1 MVTPAPQTLKLRA
14 GDLALDLVPETGG
27 GIACFRMGAIDLMRS
42 ASPAEL
48 AARNPRQLAS
58 FPLFP
63 YSNRVVNG
71 RFIFD
76 SQIYPLA
83 LNSPP
88 HPHTLHGNSWQR
100 PWKVE
105 VQRLTYAHL
114 VFDHDPARDGREAWP
129 FAYRAAQ
136 VFRLDA
142 NLLELTMTLRNQDT
156 RPMPAGFGL
165 HPYFP
170 RTPDVRLT
178 AQASGVWRNSADMM
192 PVEHTPVP
200 PEWDFSRGAAIS
212 SVSVDNCFTGFGG
225 KALIEWPGRHRGLS
239 IEASPEF
246 RNLVVFVP
254 PKQDFFCCE
263 PVSNVNDGFNKLAR
277 KEPDTGV
284 VVLQPGETLAGT
296 VRFRVTK
303 A

>member
-1 MVTPAPQTLKLRA
+1 MATPPNLKLRA
-14 GDLALDLVPETGG
+14 GDMALDLVPEIGG
-27 GIACFRMGAIDLMRS
+27 GIACFRMGVIDLMRS
-42 ASPAEL
+42 ASPADL

-71 RFIFD
+71 RFIFN
-76 SQIYPLA
+76 SQIHPLA
-83 LNSPP
+83 LNSAP

-105 VQRLTYAHL
+105 TARPSYAHL
-114 VFDHDPARDGREAWP
+114 VFDHDPARDGAESWP

-136 VFRLDA
+136 VFRMEA
-142 NLLELTMTLRNQDT
+142 NLLELTMTVRNQDT

-178 AQASGVWRNSADMM
+178 ATMNGVWRNTPDMQ
-192 PVEHTPVP
+192 PVEHTAVP
-200 PEWDFSRGAAIS
+200 PEWDFSKGRLIS
-212 SVSVDNCFTGFGG
+212 EVTVDNCFTGWGG
-225 KALIEWPGRHRGLS
+225 KALIEWPARHRGLS

-246 RNLVVFVP
+246 GNLVVFVP
-254 PKQDFFCCE
+254 PKQDFFCVE

-277 KEPDTGV
+277 GEPGTGV
-284 VVLQPGETLAGT
+284 AVLQPGETLAGT
-296 VRFRVTK
+296 VRFRATK
-303 A
+303 P

>member
-1 MVTPAPQTLKLRA
+1 MTTTPQTLKLRA

-27 GIACFRMGAIDLMRS
+27 GIACFRMGVIDLMRS
-42 ASPAEL
+42 ASPADI

-83 LNSPP
+83 LNSAP
-88 HPHTLHGNSWQR
+88 HPHTLHGNAWQR

-105 VQRLTYAHL
+105 VSRHTYVHL
-114 VFDHDPARDGREAWP
+114 VLDHDPARDGKEAWP

-136 VFRLDA
+136 VFRLEA

-170 RTPDVRLT
+170 RTSDVKLT
-178 AQASGVWRNSADMM
+178 AQATGVWRNTPDMM

-200 PEWDFSRGAAIS
+200 PEWDFSKGAALSPIT
-212 SVSVDNCFTGFGG
+212 VDNCFTGFGG
-225 KALIEWPGRHRGLS
+225 KALIEWPDRRRGLS

-254 PKQDFFCCE
+254 PKQDFFCVE

-284 VVLQPGETLAGT
+284 VVIQPGETLAGT

>member
-1 MVTPAPQTLKLRA
+1 MPPPQSLRLRA
-14 GDLALDLVPETGG
+14 DDLALDLVPEVGG
-27 GIACFRMGAIDLMRS
+27 GIAGFRVGSIDLMRL
-42 ASPAEL
+42 ASPADL

-76 SQIYPLA
+76 SQVYPLA
-83 LNSPP
+83 LNSSP
-88 HPHTLHGNSWQR
+88 HPHTLHGNAWQR
-100 PWKVE
+100 PWRVE
-105 VQRLTYAHL
+105 AARPTSVQL
-114 VFDHDPARDGREAWP
+114 VLDHDPARDGADAWP

-136 VFRLDA
+136 VFRLESG
-142 NLLELTMTLRNQDT
+142 LLELTMTVSNRDS

-170 RTPDVRLT
+170 RTRDVRLT
-178 AQASGVWRNSADMM
+178 AQAGGVWRNTPDMM

-200 PEWDFSRGAAIS
+200 EAWDFSKGRMIAGVA
-212 SVSVDNCFTGFGG
+212 VDNCFTGWGG
-225 KALIEWPGRHRGLS
+225 KALIEWPDRHRGLS

-254 PKQDFFCCE
+254 PNQEFFCVE

-284 VVLQPGETLAGT
+284 VVLQPGETLTGI
-296 VRFRVTK
+296 VRFRVVK
-303 A
+303 L

>member
-1 MVTPAPQTLKLRA
+1 MAASPQNVRLRA
-14 GDLALDLVPETGG
+14 GDLALDLVPEVGG
-27 GIACFRMGAIDLMRS
+27 GIACFRMGVIDLMRS
-42 ASPAEL
+42 SSPADL

-71 RFIFD
+71 RFIFN

-83 LNSPP
+83 LNSAP
-88 HPHTLHGNSWQR
+88 HPHTLHGNAWQR

-105 VQRLTYAHL
+105 VARPTYAHL
-114 VFDHDPARDGREAWP
+114 VIDHDPARDGAEAWP

-136 VFRLDA
+136 VFRMEA
-142 NLLELTMTLRNQDT
+142 NLLELTLTLRNQDT

-178 AQASGVWRNSADMM
+178 ASMNGVWRN
-192 PVEHTPVP
+192 TPEMLPTERTSIP
-200 PEWDFSRGAAIS
+200 PEWDFSKGRLIS
-212 SVSVDNCFTGFGG
+212 EVTVDNCFTGWDG
-225 KALIEWPGRHRGLS
+225 KALIEWPARHRGLL
-239 IEASPEF
+239 IEATPEF

-254 PKQDFFCCE
+254 PGQGFFCVE

-277 KEPDTGV
+277 GESDTGV
-284 VVLQPGETLAGT
+284 AVLQPGETLAGT

-303 A
+303 P